1 MMKYHFDVIVIGA
14 GHAGCEA
21 AAAAARIGAKT
32 CLITNKP
39 DNIGEMSCNPSIGGV
54 AKGIIVREVD
64 ALDGV
69 MAKAIDQAGIHFK
82 MLNASK
88 GPAVWGPRAQ
98 ADRKLY
104 KKAMQDILYNYPN
117 LKIITAEVTDL
128 IINNNAIQGIA
139 YGSTQLY
146 SKSVVLTTG
155 TFLGGI
161 IHIGTKKTPAGR
173 VNENPSI
180 ELAKKIRAIGFN
192 VGRLKTG
199 TPPRIHRDSINWD
212 MLEKQY
218 GDNPPIPFS
227 YMTKE
232 IKVPQIECFI
242 THTTTKTHE
251 IINQNLHLSPMY
263 SGQIESVGPRY
274 CPSIEDKVVRF
285 ASKERHQIFLEPEG
299 LDSEVIYP
307 NGISTSL
314 PEEVQFR
321 IVHSIIGMEQANILR
336 PGYAIEYDYIDP
348 RELKPTLETK
358 KIKGLFFAGQ
368 INGTTGYEEA
378 AGQGAIAGIN
388 AALSIDNKDY
398 THSRSDSYI
407 GVMISDLTT
416 NGTIEPYRMMTSR
429 AEYRIRLRPDNADLR
444 LTEEAIKHNIV
455 SFERTNFYNN
465 QQENLASIRN
475 ELNKIT
481 YTPNQLAELGY
492 EISKD
497 GVRRSLYQLLAIP
510 TFNLEKLIKI
520 YPEANKHPR
529 KYLEKLHIES
539 IYSSYEDRQRKDL
552 ELYHEEKDIL
562 IPSEINYLEIGSLS
576 NEVRLKLDKT
586 KPNSIADAKR
596 IQGITPA
603 AIIALQIF
611 IKKKYG

>member
-1 MMKYHFDVIVIGA
+1 MKYHFDVIVIGA

-21 AAAAARIGAKT
+21 AAAAARIGART
-32 CLITNKP
+32 CLITNKS

-104 KKAMQDILYNYPN
+104 KKAMQNILYNYPN
-117 LKIITAEVTDL
+117 LEIIAAEVTDL
-128 IINNNAIQGIA
+128 IINNNEIQGIA

-173 VNENPSI
+173 VDENPSI
-180 ELAKKIRAIGFN
+180 ELARKIRAIGFN

-199 TPPRIHRDSINWD
+199 TPPRIHRDSINWNI
-212 MLEKQY
+212 LEKQY

-227 YMTKE
+227 YMTEE
-232 IKVPQIECFI
+232 IKVPQIECSI

-274 CPSIEDKVVRF
+274 CPSIEDKVVKF

-299 LDSEVIYP
+299 LDSEVVYP

-314 PEEVQFR
+314 PEEVQYQ

-358 KIKGLFFAGQ
+358 KIKGLFLAGQ

-444 LTEEAIKHNIV
+444 LTAEAIKHNIV
-455 SFERTNFYNN
+455 LFERTNFYNN

-475 ELNKIT
+475 ELNQIT

-520 YPEANKHPR
+520 HPEANKHPR

-576 NEVRLKLDKT
+576 NEVRLKLNKT
-586 KPNSIADAKR
+586 KPNSIADVKR

-611 IKKKYG
+611 IKKNYG